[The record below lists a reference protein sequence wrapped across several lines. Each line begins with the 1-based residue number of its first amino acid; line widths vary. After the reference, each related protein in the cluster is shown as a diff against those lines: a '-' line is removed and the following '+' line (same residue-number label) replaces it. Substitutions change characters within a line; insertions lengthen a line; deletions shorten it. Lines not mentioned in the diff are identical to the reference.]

1 MTLPKGNQIAAGR
14 ALLGWDQKD
23 VAEKVGLSVAA
34 ISKIEKG
41 ENKGKIE
48 TLEKIEKMFGEAGIE
63 FIEHEGVRKK
73 AGDVTVYR
81 GHEGFTQFRKDVLG
95 AAKAGP
101 LDICV
106 SNVDERNF
114 SRWGGAEMNMKYR
127 EEMARIDTVTC
138 RIIVQEGDRNL
149 VASGFAEY
157 RWANAGD
164 FGDIPFYI
172 YGDKTAIIPFQED
185 ELHIFIIHHALI
197 TKFYRQQFELNW
209 SRSNAIA

>member
-1 MTLPKGNQIAAGR
+1 MITRDQVRAAR
-14 ALLGWDQKD
+14 ALLDWSLAD
-23 VAEKVGLSVAA
+23 LSERSGIGGQA
-34 ISKIEKG
+34 ISKFENG
-41 ENKGKIE
+41 ETDPLAKTVQKLQAV
-48 TLEKIEKMFGEAGIE
+48 LEDAGIE
-63 FIEHEGVRKK
+63 FMDNDGLRRK

-81 GHEGFTQFRKDVLG
+81 GHEGFTQFRKDVLNT
-95 AAKAGP
+95 AKAGP

-114 SRWGGAEMNMKYR
+114 SRWGGADMNAKYR
-127 EEMARIDTVTC
+127 EEMSKIDTVTC
-138 RIIVQEGDRNL
+138 RIIVQEGDRNF

-157 RWANAGD
+157 RWASAGD
-164 FGDIPFYI
+164 FGDVPFYI

-209 SRSNAIA
+209 NRSNPIA

>member
-1 MTLPKGNQIAAGR
+1 MITRDQVRAAR
-14 ALLGWDQKD
+14 ALLDWSLAD
-23 VAEKVGLSVAA
+23 LSERSGIGGQA
-34 ISKIEKG
+34 ISKFENG
-41 ENKGKIE
+41 ETDPLAKTVQKLQAV
-48 TLEKIEKMFGEAGIE
+48 LEDAGIE
-63 FIEHEGVRKK
+63 FMENDGLRRK

-81 GHEGFTQFRKDVLG
+81 GHEGFTQFRKDVLNT
-95 AAKAGP
+95 AKAGP

-114 SRWGGAEMNMKYR
+114 SRWGGADMNAKYR
-127 EEMARIDTVTC
+127 EEMSKIDTVTC
-138 RIIVQEGDRNL
+138 RIIVQEGDRNF

-157 RWANAGD
+157 RWASAGD
-164 FGDIPFYI
+164 FGDVPFYI

-209 SRSNAIA
+209 NISNPIA